1 MRRKEILKHGGG
13 EGGNFCARLPEKEG
27 GVCVCVCVS
36 GGGTKRGMIGTN
48 VAPSIAIVFL
58 MLAAAA
64 AVVTAAA
71 AAA

>member
-27 GVCVCVCVS
+27 CVCVRVCV
-36 GGGTKRGMIGTN
+36 GGGDEERNDRYQRGP
-48 VAPSIAIVFL
+48 VDRDRFL

-64 AVVTAAA
+64 AVTTAAA
-71 AAA
+71 